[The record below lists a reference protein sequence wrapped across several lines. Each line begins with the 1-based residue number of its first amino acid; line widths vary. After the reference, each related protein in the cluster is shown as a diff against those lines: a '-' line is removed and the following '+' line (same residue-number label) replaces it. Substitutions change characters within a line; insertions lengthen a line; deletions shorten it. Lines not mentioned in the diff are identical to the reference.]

1 MKRSILVMAGLAM
14 VVLGGCSN
22 DEPAAAGGPE
32 AAVATEAAGGTEAAP
47 SPELTGSAEL
57 RCLIEGSPWH
67 VSKTDLETQLQGVMQ
82 GIDVTGV
89 HMTGDQT
96 LTVTPALKATFTDGI
111 TTTLTADLGGGITMR
126 VTQKHTGT
134 ASGGWQVDGNT
145 LTPHGAWT
153 GGIKI
158 DNKVTING
166 RSANAPI
173 PVPENPLG
181 DVPMTYTCVDGVLN
195 LQAQG
200 SPFIYLFR

>member
-1 MKRSILVMAGLAM
+1 MKRAIMVMAGLAT
-14 VVLGGCSN
+14 VVLGGCRN

-32 AAVATEAAGGTEAAP
+32 AAGAAEAAGGTEAAP

-67 VSKTDLETQLQGVMQ
+67 VSKTDLETQLQGVMR

-96 LTVTPALKATFTDGI
+96 LTVTPALKATFTNGI
-111 TTTLTADLGGGITMR
+111 TTTITADLSGGMTMR

-145 LTPHGAWT
+145 LTPQGAWT

-173 PVPENPLG
+173 PVPENSLG

-200 SPFIYLFR
+200 SPFVYLFR

>member
-1 MKRSILVMAGLAM
+1 MKRAIMVMAGLAM
-14 VVLGGCSN
+14 VVLGGCRN

-32 AAVATEAAGGTEAAP
+32 AAGAAEAAGGTEAAP

-67 VSKTDLETQLQGVMQ
+67 VSKPDLETQLQGVLR

-89 HMTGDQT
+89 RMTGDQT

-111 TTTLTADLGGGITMR
+111 TTTVTADLGGGLTMR

-134 ASGGWQVDGNT
+134 ASGGWQVDGNA
-145 LTPHGAWT
+145 LTPQGAWT

-158 DNKVTING
+158 DGKVTING

-173 PVPENPLG
+173 AVPEDSLG

-195 LQAQG
+195 LRAQG
-200 SPFIYLFR
+200 SPFVYLFR